1 MNGEALG
8 LIETVG
14 LVAAV
19 TAADT
24 CLKSANVSLVGYE
37 LTRGFGLVTVKIS
50 GDVSAVTAAISSA
63 KVSASLV
70 GKVYSTLIIP
80 RPSGSTD
87 NLISTKETVG
97 IEQQAEVEEIADKE
111 IVADSKEV
119 QIDQY
124 EINEKN
130 NSDIDVVTSIKD
142 NLQIT
147 DIANNEAENK
157 ENEIFNDEEINSEI
171 MENTEKN
178 DEDIKT
184 DKIEN
189 TDKKV
194 ENINLDIIEDT
205 YKNNEDVKQVQ
216 EICNICGDPKCP
228 RKKGMPRKLCIHYK

>member
-1 MNGEALG
+1 MNGDALG

-37 LTRGFGLVTVKIS
+37 LTRGSGLVTVKIS

-80 RPSGSTD
+80 RPSKSTD

-97 IEQQAEVEEIADKE
+97 IDHKDEVEKIADKE
-111 IVADSKEV
+111 IVAGSKEV
-119 QIDQY
+119 QINKY
-124 EINEKN
+124 EIKEEN
-130 NSDIDVVTSIKD
+130 NSQIAEIKNIEN

-147 DIANNEAENK
+147 EITNTEAKKTENNEI
-157 ENEIFNDEEINSEI
+157 EIS
-171 MENTEKN
+171 NTEIIENAYKN
-178 DEDIKT
+178 DEDISTEIIEIT
-184 DKIEN
+184 DTKHDDNN
-189 TDKKV
+189 T
-194 ENINLDIIEDT
+194 EIIEDIH
-205 YKNNEDVKQVQ
+205 KKDEDIKQVQ
-216 EICNICGDPKCP
+216 EVCNLCGDPKCP